1 MKKRYI
7 KPESKVLILTEKYA
21 VLEDTVSITSSGD
34 DGRHGNSKG
43 HNVFFDDGFDDD
55 NAWDYAQKNSIW
67 D

>member
-43 HNVFFDDGFDDD
+43 KRKTDRISGGRNLYIV
-55 NAWDYAQKNSIW
+55 
-67 D
+67 